1 MLKSHTIS
9 SVVQVCDRSA
19 TSDEEDDD
27 YEDNDKYN
35 STNTRPI
42 HVTIVFGGLTFHHQV
57 APESSVRSLK
67 QSLMDERH
75 VCLPLVEYELVMRN
89 DVALAGEDWLVLE
102 DEAMAL
108 RFYGIRDGAVLHVER
123 KHLGIIV
130 QNQKG
135 QEVWVMVPK
144 MATVGELKHT
154 IMEAARLQCAG
165 TFSLFTTV
173 QVETRS
179 RNDVINFK
187 KLAEEDG
194 VIVSHVLRDRDKLF
208 MIENKFGESP
218 RNLIQESGLRVY
230 GMEVGDTVLS
240 VKLRAQ
246 EQLGVSAAHL
256 QVERVLSCYP
266 RRPPALCPEHHRLKP
281 TALYRVIYRF
291 TSATHDLHFPSYLK
305 ELAKILS
312 DSASNLPPKNRA
324 SRKQE
329 RHIFS
334 RGTPG
339 CSAGMN
345 VRTPRTIIEMSPSF
359 QSTYQALSSDTG
371 PWKGTRSNDTVT
383 GEFTNIPTV
392 SGIQAVQNLFGGSSL
407 GTPVFSGKGS
417 STGQLPIFISRGRHR
432 DQKRRISKK
441 PDRGDSTHPGP
452 QNSTKPNI
460 PQRIGDTK
468 PDTTPNI
475 AEDKPEST
483 PHIEKHTSEQLSI
496 TEDKS
501 ELSKA
506 EEDKQKTPYTEE
518 YKAESPNSKDDKT
531 EPSNIEKDK
540 PKPASIDE
548 SSPNIREDKLESP
561 PSTEETQPED
571 LLNTGETK
579 EHNTEENKQ
588 NTEQDKVNSITNYKA
603 NTDRAKTE
611 NPPSNG
617 ETEAE
622 TSSNTE
628 EDKPGPLSI
637 SREGQIMSHLSTG
650 ETELEAQPNT
660 DKDNPELP
668 IAAEN
673 SPEFP
678 TKIQQYIS
686 EALPNTGEDLYKPEL
701 SNIKGDKP
709 DVPNTREDK
718 PEPTDIEEDK
728 PGLPN
733 IEEDTLEA
741 LNNEE
746 DKPETPASTEEV
758 KP

>member
-1 MLKSHTIS
+1 MLKGHTIS
-9 SVVQVCDRSA
+9 NVVQVCDRSG
-19 TSDEEDDD
+19 TSDEDDDD

-89 DVALAGEDWLVLE
+89 DVASPGEDWLVLE

-135 QEVWVMVPK
+135 QEVWVLVPK
-144 MATVGELKHT
+144 MATMGELKHT
-154 IMEAARLQCAG
+154 IMEAARLKCAG

-246 EQLGVSAAHL
+246 EQLGISAAHL
-256 QVERVLSCYP
+256 GVERVLSSYP
-266 RRPPALCPEHHRLKP
+266 RQPPALCPEHHRLKP
-281 TALYRVIYRF
+281 TALHRVIYRS
-291 TSATHDLHFPSYLK
+291 TSVTHDFHFPSYLT
-305 ELAKILS
+305 ELAKIMS
-312 DSASNLPPKNRA
+312 DPASNLSPKNRA
-324 SRKQE
+324 SEKQE

-334 RGTPG
+334 RGSPG
-339 CSAGMN
+339 YSAGMN
-345 VRTPRTIIEMSPSF
+345 VRTPGTIIEMSPSF
-359 QSTYQALSSDTG
+359 QSTYQAMLATLSSSTG
-371 PWKGTRSNDTVT
+371 PHWNGTRTNDTVT
-383 GEFTNIPTV
+383 GEFTNIPAV
-392 SGIQAVQNLFGGSSL
+392 SGRQAVQNLFGGSSL
-407 GTPVFSGKGS
+407 GTPVFSGKES
-417 STGQLPIFISRGRHR
+417 STGQSPKFISPRRHS
-432 DQKRRISKK
+432 DQRRRISQGGSQSEVD
-441 PDRGDSTHPGP
+441 PTHPEP
-452 QNSTKPNI
+452 QNAAKPTI
-460 PQRIGDTK
+460 PQHTGDTK
-468 PDTTPNI
+468 PDTAPDI
-475 AEDKPEST
+475 AEDKSEST
-483 PHIEKHTSEQLSI
+483 PNSRKDNTESPPHIEEHTSELLSI

-501 ELSKA
+501 ALSKA
-506 EEDKQKTPYTEE
+506 EEDKQETPYTEE

-540 PKPASIDE
+540 PKPVSIDE
-548 SSPNIREDKLESP
+548 SSPNIRGDMPEYP
-561 PSTEETQPED
+561 PSTEETQAED
-571 LLNTGETK
+571 LLNTGESK

-588 NTEQDKVNSITNYKA
+588 NTEQDKVNSITNCNA
-603 NTDRAKTE
+603 NTARAKDE
-611 NPPSNG
+611 NPSSNG

-622 TSSNTE
+622 TPSNTE
-628 EDKPGPLSI
+628 EDKPGSAAI
-637 SREGQIMSHLSTG
+637 STEGQIMSHLSTG
-650 ETELEAQPNT
+650 ETELETQPNT
-660 DKDNPELP
+660 GKDNPELP
-668 IAAEN
+668 ITEEN
-673 SPEFP
+673 RPEFP
-678 TKIQQYIS
+678 TEIQQCIS
-686 EALPNTGEDLYKPEL
+686 DTLPNTGEDLYKPEP

-709 DVPNTREDK
+709 EVPNTREDK

-728 PGLPN
+728 AEPPN
-733 IEEDTLEA
+733 
-741 LNNEE
+741 
-746 DKPETPASTEEV
+746 TEE
-758 KP
+758 